1 MWISFQVYI
10 LFIHVCTGG
19 AQYLGSSRLLQE
31 LRTGYERH
39 VPPTRTAASHVSV
52 RVYPSIVRINGLDE
66 SREALSATISL
77 SMNWSDQRLTWN
89 PAQYDGVQKL
99 FLPADTIWLPDVG
112 VHNTVDGLISEPST
126 NHLVEVSHV
135 GQVLMVSVMHVHTY
149 CRMTLTDFPRDVHV
163 CDVIIGSWMYSAK
176 TLILESWN
184 GETVIEQVPVSSDTD
199 DVIPSRDGRSWE
211 LLGRAAS
218 AIIKLVSYR
227 CCPDEQYVQL
237 TMAMT
242 LRRHAPFLWLAIVVP
257 LLILSLLA
265 ALQFTIP
272 AGNTQRPFFGML
284 VVLAEMMYVH
294 SMFPYIPDSVDPP
307 VIVKL
312 AVANVL
318 CASIALCVS
327 LAVSHVTTTSGRQ
340 GQRLPPLFAKV
351 VAMTTCCSVHIEGL
365 SGIPSRSNCA
375 STPEDEAV
383 TLMSHNNAN
392 IPNNTIDCNGI
403 ELSDITDVNSKQ
415 IVNNNVFS
423 TLERELRKI
432 NERVKE
438 KQGKDLIA
446 THWTMFACF
455 IDKVFLCLFLIV
467 LLVNLTIIA
476 VL

>member
-1 MWISFQVYI
+1 IDSPSWKKQHGATSGIDRAVYAGKSP
-10 LFIHVCTGG
+10 LVTDPMSCLHERVTLNPKCRVKRSEGG

-272 AGNTQRPFFGML
+272 AGNTQRPFF
-284 VVLAEMMYVH
+284 
-294 SMFPYIPDSVDPP
+294 
-307 VIVKL
+307 VKL

-340 GQRLPPLFAKV
+340 GQRLPPLFAK
-351 VAMTTCCSVHIEGL
+351 
-365 SGIPSRSNCA
+365 
-375 STPEDEAV
+375 
-383 TLMSHNNAN
+383 
-392 IPNNTIDCNGI
+392 
-403 ELSDITDVNSKQ
+403 
-415 IVNNNVFS
+415 
-423 TLERELRKI
+423 
-432 NERVKE
+432 NE
-438 KQGKDLIA
+438 
-446 THWTMFACF
+446 
-455 IDKVFLCLFLIV
+455 
-467 LLVNLTIIA
+467 N
-476 VL
+476 